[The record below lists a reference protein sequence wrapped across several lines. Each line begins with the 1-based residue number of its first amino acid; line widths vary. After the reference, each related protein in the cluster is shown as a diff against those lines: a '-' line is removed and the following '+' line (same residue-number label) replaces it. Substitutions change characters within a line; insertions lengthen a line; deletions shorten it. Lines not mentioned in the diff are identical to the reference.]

1 MNRRVKDFVL
11 TALNFD
17 LSQKSILEIGSRQ
30 MLGQEESANLRP
42 YLKGK
47 KYVGMDYLSGPG
59 VDVVMDV
66 HNMEFKENFDVV
78 ICAEVLE
85 HVSNPF
91 RAMERISKVVTKDGI
106 LVLTAPM
113 NLKIH
118 GSPFDYWRFTPEGFD
133 ILLSEFEYKYITFA
147 GAPTFPL
154 TICAI
159 ASNSKID
166 VEILDMIGNWE
177 KKYTKREKKNKFIEI
192 IVMNLLPPIFWGS
205 NYEFWIRRENKSIVS
220 FLRLFIPNFLRFQW
234 LRN

>member
-1 MNRRVKDFVL
+1 MNRRVKDFVV

-17 LSQKSILEIGSRQ
+17 VSQKSILEIGSRQ
-30 MLGQEESANLRP
+30 MSGQEESANLRP
-42 YLKGK
+42 YLMGK
-47 KYVGMDYLSGPG
+47 KYVGMDYLGGPG

-66 HNMEFKENFDVV
+66 HEMEFEEKFDIV

-91 RAMERISKVVTKDGI
+91 RAMEKISKVVTKDGI

-118 GSPFDYWRFTPEGFD
+118 GSPFDYWRFTPQGFD

-147 GAPTFPL
+147 GRSTFPM

-159 ASNSKID
+159 ASKSRID
-166 VEILDMIGNWE
+166 LMILDRISSWE
-177 KKYTKREKKNKFIEI
+177 KKYTQKEQRNKFIDSMI
-192 IVMNLLPPIFWGS
+192 INLLPPIFWGS
-205 NYEFWIRRENKSIVS
+205 NYEFWIRREKRTIIS
-220 FLRLFIPNFLRFQW
+220 FLRLFIPNILRLKW
-234 LRN
+234 TRS